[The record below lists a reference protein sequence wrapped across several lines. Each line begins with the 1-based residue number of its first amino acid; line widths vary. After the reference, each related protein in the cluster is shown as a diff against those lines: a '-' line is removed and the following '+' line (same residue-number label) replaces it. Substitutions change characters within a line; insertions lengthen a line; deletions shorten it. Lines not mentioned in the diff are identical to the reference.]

1 MKIYPLV
8 LTVLLLLGWVVYE
21 HNQLIKRQQP
31 QNTASPHNPTRRPK
45 RKPRTTYNTAT
56 QTMDK
61 GLLTNVSNPD
71 IQALPAPTWSNI
83 DKEASKP
90 KKEIIL
96 PESDSP
102 IAPQKD
108 NPLII
113 P

>member
-21 HNQLIKRQQP
+21 HTQLIKRQQP
-31 QNTASPHNPTRRPK
+31 QNTASPYMPTRKPNP
-45 RKPRTTYNTAT
+45 KPRTTNTAT

-90 KKEIIL
+90 KKKTV
-96 PESDSP
+96 PSESDSP
-102 IAPQKD
+102 IAPQNDTILLK
-108 NPLII
+108 P
-113 P
+113 